1 MQYNSNAVST
11 LYFKVSVKKRPY
23 SNEEIC
29 LLISASDYTK
39 TNEKGKV
46 LLGKVL
52 YFREMPLATEQNSI
66 DANIQSMCKINNFSV
81 AQVL

>member
-1 MQYNSNAVST
+1 MKFSANAVST

-23 SNEEIC
+23 SNEEIS
-29 LLISASDYTK
+29 LLISASDFTK

-46 LLGKVL
+46 MLGKTL
-52 YFREMPLATEQNSI
+52 YFREMPLFTEQASV
-66 DANIQSMCKINNFSV
+66 DANIAQMCKVNNFSV

>member
-1 MQYNSNAVST
+1 MKFNSVALST

-29 LLISASDYTK
+29 LLIAASDYTK

-46 LLGKVL
+46 LLGKTL
-52 YFREMPLATEQNSI
+52 YFRELPLSTEQQSI
-66 DANIQSMCKINNFSV
+66 QAHIDSMCKMNNFSV

>member
-1 MQYNSNAVST
+1 MKFNSTAIST
-11 LYFKVSVKKRPY
+11 LFFKVTVKKRPY

-46 LLGKVL
+46 MLGKVIC
-52 YFREMPLATEQNSI
+52 FRELPLTTEQASI
-66 DANIQSMCKINNFSV
+66 DANIEQIRKINNFSES
-81 AQVL
+81 QVL